1 MSTATIQI
9 YTENT
14 IETSKERDVVERL
27 YIVNEEQP
35 LSEVGDL
42 INYVADHRYVCG
54 QLSSDVLVLASLQG
68 FEVRDIF
75 KEYLEE
81 EGDSNPVITEIC
93 ETVVNNTNENTYEL
107 RIAW

>member
-1 MSTATIQI
+1 MATATIQI

-14 IETSKERDVVERL
+14 VETSKERDLVERI
-27 YIVNEEQP
+27 YVMNEDEN
-35 LSEVGDL
+35 LNEVGDL
-42 INYVADHRYVCG
+42 INYVADHRYVCE
-54 QLSSDVLVLASLQG
+54 QLSNDVLILASLQG

-81 EGDSNPVITEIC
+81 EGDSNPTVTKIC
-93 ETVVNNTNENTYEL
+93 ETVINNTDDSVYEL